1 VYCLTA
7 SDGLLYAAGCSL
19 NVWDLASKKIV
30 QNFTGH
36 ATAISQILPTVT
48 AAVNGLPG
56 KSSKLCLTIA
66 DQDRFVNIWSGEP
79 NASET
84 TALTLEANPRMIAN
98 MNGRVLAVTE
108 EGMVAVWR
116 QPFQAV
122 TKKQKKSRTKRFELL
137 LKIEEDQSPS
147 TILPIAAAKFI
158 QPEQI
163 VVVYGSLVKPKIE
176 IIHLEEQTAAVSD
189 NTIVLKRQANNN
201 IFIDNDQ
208 QRARQQLKASQK
220 LYNENGA
227 VIAAQNNFIPT
238 RMALEIEEE
247 QVLANGEASAGNDLT
262 LQEKLDAL
270 TVSDEQAA
278 GKNTTGGVNNSGK
291 PQSSKKSNGA
301 PRADSIQQMLVQALH
316 SEDHQ
321 LLDECLEMGDLRLI
335 FNTVHRLPTAFVV
348 PFLKQVVRRFQSRP
362 GRGIKLAKW
371 IKAVLLI
378 HMAYLMTV
386 PGLTNELGPL
396 YQTIDMRLAAF
407 KKLLRLQGRLD
418 VLDQHIRLRQEA
430 AQQQQQLNDE
440 SALEAPMV
448 VYDENE
454 ASWSEE
460 EDDMEIEEGLAEDAA
475 VVENDSEGW
484 SSSDDDQYG
493 DELDGEDDDDDED
506 EDPEEDD

>member
-1 VYCLTA
+1 
-7 SDGLLYAAGCSL
+7 
-19 NVWDLASKKIV
+19 
-30 QNFTGH
+30 
-36 ATAISQILPTVT
+36 
-48 AAVNGLPG
+48 
-56 KSSKLCLTIA
+56 
-66 DQDRFVNIWSGEP
+66 
-79 NASET
+79 
-84 TALTLEANPRMIAN
+84 
-98 MNGRVLAVTE
+98 
-108 EGMVAVWR
+108 
-116 QPFQAV
+116 
-122 TKKQKKSRTKRFELL
+122 
-137 LKIEEDQSPS
+137 
-147 TILPIAAAKFI
+147 
-158 QPEQI
+158 
-163 VVVYGSLVKPKIE
+163 
-176 IIHLEEQTAAVSD
+176 
-189 NTIVLKRQANNN
+189 
-201 IFIDNDQ
+201 
-208 QRARQQLKASQK
+208 
-220 LYNENGA
+220 
-227 VIAAQNNFIPT
+227 
-238 RMALEIEEE
+238 
-247 QVLANGEASAGNDLT
+247 
-262 LQEKLDAL
+262 
-270 TVSDEQAA
+270 
-278 GKNTTGGVNNSGK
+278 
-291 PQSSKKSNGA
+291 
-301 PRADSIQQMLVQALH
+301 
-316 SEDHQ
+316 
-321 LLDECLEMGDLRLI
+321 MGDLRLI

-475 VVENDSEGW
+475 VVETDSEGW